1 MNSNVSS
8 RSSSPEPVAP
18 AKLGKTEVKEKK
30 ERKPITDK
38 QKDALRKGM
47 EALKIKREQLAK
59 EKEERKK
66 TNEELKAKGLPPVEP
81 PIKIKKQDIMEL
93 PKLEPV
99 ELKVKQR
106 KVRNDKGVPRP
117 DRTKE
122 KIDTIAEIK
131 KMVLDLQAK
140 QEGKIVEKPVEVI
153 KQVPVEVVKEKIVEK
168 EKVLSG
174 SDLLNKI
181 FFNK

>member
-1 MNSNVSS
+1 MESNVSS
-8 RSSSPEPVAP
+8 RSSSPEPA
-18 AKLGKTEVKEKK
+18 AKPVISAVKEKK
-30 ERKPITDK
+30 PRPPITDK
-38 QKDALRKGM
+38 QKESLRKGM
-47 EALKIKREQLAK
+47 EALKLKREQLAK

-66 TNEELKAKGLPPVEP
+66 TNEELKAKGLPPIEP
-81 PIKIKKQDIMEL
+81 PIKIKKQDITEL

-99 ELKVKQR
+99 KIEVKTR
-106 KVRNDKGVPRP
+106 KPRSDKGMPRP
-117 DRTKE
+117 DRVKE

-140 QEGKIVEKPVEVI
+140 QEGKVIEKPVEVI
-153 KQVPVEVVKEKIVEK
+153 KEVPVVKEKEVIK

-181 FFNK
+181 FFAK